1 MATPSARSGDS
12 HGSQEPLRNNN
23 DDDNTSDSEVLVAH
37 GGAAGA
43 GGGVQSMLIQVA
55 VDVVASIGFWYVLLF
70 VYIPDSYFYMFL
82 AVLATAMVGWR
93 VYQAYAAPKEC
104 GEEVPYTCGYV
115 NNSGKELFLV
125 ATIHI
130 SPRAPKDV
138 EAVIDTTRPDVTMIE
153 LDDERLDRMRDPE
166 PDAAPPEPRPEDLQP
181 IRITKPGSNDTT
193 TVRAQRALWNAEWA
207 DSVIR
212 GDVVYDAADEF
223 GMKGSCGRFD
233 EGSLVLVRRGGA
245 NGEFAPYAL
254 KAHLAYKRGAE
265 AILVINTPGA
275 LPVNRV
281 GGGSVTG
288 DLKVAMS
295 TWSCGFPPVPLLLLP
310 HAEGE
315 KLKESCLQA
324 GGTVSAEFQVLP
336 DTYPR
341 RTLRRRLCQACAL
354 MFSGIGILYGV
365 IQCFAVEVG
374 GEFLAAEI
382 AATKRN
388 IPCTCIDVDL
398 NRFWSRLGLTVLPTP
413 CNLLNSLWSWIAFPR
428 VFFRVLFPPPGNVD
442 VIGSMFL
449 HGASFPLKTWVAFII
464 AGFCASTVTNKIL
477 ELFGYAAEQGAE
489 QTGAVSKEDRDVA
502 QAYIML
508 LIEMYMLPQIYDAV
522 AASRDE
528 AMYQS
533 MVKKGRTYGARKM
546 VVVVGAGHANG
557 ILQRARAQGL

>member
-1 MATPSARSGDS
+1 MATRSD
-12 HGSQEPLRNNN
+12 SQEPLRGEGA
-23 DDDNTSDSEVLVAH
+23 TSDTENSLEPSGTSASGDGSGGGFTASTLVKLGADLVAS
-37 GGAAGA
+37 
-43 GGGVQSMLIQVA
+43 VF
-55 VDVVASIGFWYVLLF
+55 FWYVLLF
-70 VYIPDSYFYMFL
+70 VEIPVTNFYIFL
-82 AVLATAMVGWR
+82 GILAAAMVGWR

-104 GEEVPYTCGYV
+104 CEEVPYTCGYV
-115 NNSGKELFLV
+115 NTGGKELFLV

-153 LDDERLDRMRDPE
+153 LDDERLDRMRDEE
-166 PDAAPPEPRPEDLQP
+166 PDAAPPEPKLEDLQP
-181 IRITKPGSNDTT
+181 IRISKPGSKETT
-193 TVRAQRALWNAEWA
+193 TIRAQRALWNAEWA
-207 DSVIR
+207 DTVIR
-212 GDVVYDAADEF
+212 GNIIYDPADEY
-223 GMKGSCGRFD
+223 GMKGSKD
-233 EGSLVLVRRGGA
+233 LLDGSMALVHRGSA
-245 NGEFAPYAL
+245 DGEFAPHAL
-254 KAHLAYKRGAE
+254 KAHNAFRRGAE
-265 AILVINTPGA
+265 AVFVINNPGT
-275 LPVNRV
+275 LPVHRV

-295 TWSCGFPPVPLLLLP
+295 TWNCGFPPVPLLLLP
-310 HAEGE
+310 HSEGE
-315 KLKESCLQA
+315 KLKDMCQQA
-324 GGTVSAEFQVLP
+324 GGGSVPPVAAEFQILP
-336 DTYPR
+336 DSYPR
-341 RTLRRRLCQACAL
+341 RTLRRRLCQAFAL

-382 AATKRN
+382 AAQKRN

-398 NRFWSRLGLTVLPTP
+398 NRFWSRLGMAVLPTP
-413 CNLLNSLWSWIAFPR
+413 CNLFNSLWAWLAFPR
-428 VFFRVLFPPPGNVD
+428 VFFRVLFPPRGNVD
-442 VIGSMFL
+442 VIGGMFL

-477 ELFGYAAEQGAE
+477 ELFGFAAEQGAE
-489 QTGAVSKEDRDVA
+489 KTGAVSKEDRDVA

-533 MVKKGRTYGARKM
+533 ILSKGRSFGARRM

-557 ILQRARAQGL
+557 ILQRARGQGL